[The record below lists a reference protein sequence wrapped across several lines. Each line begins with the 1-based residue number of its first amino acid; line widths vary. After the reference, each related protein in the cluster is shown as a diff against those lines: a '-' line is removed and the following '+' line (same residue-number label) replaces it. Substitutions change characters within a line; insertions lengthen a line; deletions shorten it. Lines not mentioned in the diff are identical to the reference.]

1 MQAISIS
8 SNAQQSLQ
16 HICRGGHIIQSK
28 ACNMGALHR
37 DTQGIIC
44 KKNSLAEHPDWGYLC
59 N

>member
-44 KKNSLAEHPDWGYLC
+44 KKNSLAEHPD
-59 N
+59 